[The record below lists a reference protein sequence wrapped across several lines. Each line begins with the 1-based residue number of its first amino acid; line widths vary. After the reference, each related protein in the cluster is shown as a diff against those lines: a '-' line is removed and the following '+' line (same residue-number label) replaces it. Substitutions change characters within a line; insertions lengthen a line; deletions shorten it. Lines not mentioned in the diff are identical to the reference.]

1 MDAFMPFDVNSE
13 AIEGVDWS
21 DSTLGPQ
28 ESWPSALKCLV
39 NSCVLPMTHCSAIF
53 WGSDLTVIANT
64 AWTRARGKLDGQGTS
79 ALRSYKAEA
88 LSTLQ
93 RVVRGRTIKVDAKFF
108 LDEVNEV
115 DPDSQ
120 ILLST
125 LLDEKGSRQGVL
137 AQLMQNN
144 IVEKYTALEGL
155 DKLASQNP
163 SKKNN
168 SNVRKI
174 KQKGE
179 KENQKVDAMQTQLFQ
194 RFAELLPNGLAILD
208 KELEAIFVND
218 GFFRLTTNKMAN
230 EFRAWPESI
239 HPNDY
244 DRVMAAYRKAF
255 SLREDLRI
263 EFRCTS
269 EATGEEG
276 EWRLF
281 LFRPLSEDTEAG
293 FICAVVDI
301 TEIKQAQ
308 LSQEKAA
315 TEAQERKEQ
324 QERFIDMVSHE
335 IRNPLSAVMHL
346 AEEVKDVMREIGN
359 NHEDLQDQVSEIM
372 DAADT
377 ILLCV
382 SHQNTLVDDILSF
395 SKLDSMMLSLVP
407 RVVRPKWEFSQA
419 LKVFQSEFKAK
430 SIKFHY
436 AMDISYD
443 EQHVDHII
451 ADLNRMK
458 QVLVNLITNAVKFT
472 SRKKGE
478 KTITVSMGASRDRPT
493 SYPPNVIY
501 FGQDKETFHIDS
513 TKSSEW
519 GNGDA
524 FYLMVAVKDSGIG
537 ISREDQAKLFERFRQ
552 ATPKTQENYGGSGL
566 GLFISRKL
574 CQLHGGDIG
583 VSSKEGEGSTFGFFF
598 KARRSDG
605 ASSEDGRPPFS
616 SRANSE
622 NPSTPNQRAQTPR
635 PAYQRGN
642 SYRQDIKEGT
652 NSDGR
657 KEVKLESKADA
668 QDSNSTENEHKG
680 DKTRPGLNTLTSRSG
695 VDTEDVESSLKNPPT
710 EYFPEAHPEAT
721 GDDRYQETKNVAQQ
735 ITPPVEGH
743 GRAPYAKSGESIRQQ
758 ASAEKAHKAQS
769 SQRSEDK
776 RTLLLVEDNL
786 INQKVLRRQL
796 QVRGFEVFVANNGQE
811 AIDAVSERGQ
821 TAASDEHNR
830 NFFDCILMDQ
840 EMPIKDGNQ
849 ATCEIRQL
857 QDEGKAGYSKILGVS
872 ANVREAQRT
881 SMRDAGMDDLISKPF
896 KVDDLV
902 KKIDELT
909 IGGKG
914 GNGVEGR
921 LTKEMEESAKGGDLE
936 KKSLMEGEQEKAD
949 KERSDKQKCDGAQ
962 EDQQGEKPNK
972 QEEGKKERKSAGGK
986 ENQSKEETAQGEKGQ
1001 QTQDSGQKKNN
1012 AKQWGEGQ
1020 HGQKSEELKEQ
1031 VKKGLQEG

>member
-1 MDAFMPFDVNSE
+1 MDAYIPFDVNSE
-13 AIEGVDWS
+13 AIDGVDWS
-21 DSTLGPQ
+21 KTTIGPRD
-28 ESWPSALKCLV
+28 SWPLALKCLV
-39 NSCVLPMTHCSAIF
+39 NSCVLPMSHCCAIF
-53 WGSDLTVIANT
+53 WGSELTVIANT
-64 AWTRARGKLDGQGTS
+64 AWNKARGDLDGQGTS

-93 RVVRGRTIKVDAKFF
+93 RVVRGRTVKVGKENALPLQLSQSSHHMYTDAKFF
-108 LDEVNEV
+108 LQKINDEDQE
-115 DPDSQ
+115 SQ

-125 LLDEKGSRQGVL
+125 LLDANGSRQGVL

-144 IVEKYTALEGL
+144 TVEKYTALEGL
-155 DKLASQNP
+155 DKLAHRNP
-163 SKKNN
+163 AKTNKKYGNKTPDGK
-168 SNVRKI
+168 SNGG
-174 KQKGE
+174 QK
-179 KENQKVDAMQTQLFQ
+179 DAMQTQLFQ

-208 KELEAIFVND
+208 KDLEAIFVND

-269 EATGEEG
+269 ETTGEEG

-281 LFRPLSEDTEAG
+281 LFRPLSEDSEAG

-308 LSQEKAA
+308 LAQEKAA

-346 AEEVKDVMREIGN
+346 AEEVKDVTREIGS
-359 NHEDLQDQVSEIM
+359 NHEDIKEQVSDIM

-419 LKVFQSEFKAK
+419 LRVFQSEFKAK

-443 EQHVDHII
+443 DQGIDYVI

-458 QVLVNLITNAVKFT
+458 QGNEPLPLMQRSRLTRSVLVNLITNAVKFT

-478 KTITVSMGASRDRPT
+478 RKITVSMGASTERPT

-537 ISREDQAKLFERFRQ
+537 ISKEDQAKLFERFRQ
-552 ATPKTQENYGGSGL
+552 ATPKTQEKYGGSGL
-566 GLFISRKL
+566 GLFISRK
-574 CQLHGGDIG
+574 
-583 VSSKEGEGSTFGFFF
+583 
-598 KARRSDG
+598 RY
-605 ASSEDGRPPFS
+605 
-616 SRANSE
+616 SRANS
-622 NPSTPNQRAQTPR
+622 NL
-635 PAYQRGN
+635 
-642 SYRQDIKEGT
+642 QDIKERT
-652 NSDGR
+652 NEQDR
-657 KEVKLESKADA
+657 KDAKIEVKESESEGKDKKA
-668 QDSNSTENEHKG
+668 ENKNEPK
-680 DKTRPGLNTLTSRSG
+680 RPPLHEQLTSHSG
-695 VDTEDVESSLKNPPT
+695 VDTDNVDPSLKNPPT
-710 EYFPEAHPEAT
+710 EYFSESHPESSE
-721 GDDRYQETKNVAQQ
+721 DHRYIETEKVADQVS
-735 ITPPVEGH
+735 PPLEGH
-743 GRAPYAKSGESIRQQ
+743 DGRIPYSESGESVRQE
-758 ASAEKAHKAQS
+758 AAADKAHKAQS
-769 SQRSEDK
+769 TQQKGDK

-796 QVRGFEVFVANNGQE
+796 QTRGFEVFVANNGQE
-811 AIDAVSERGQ
+811 AINAVAKRGE
-821 TAASDEHNR
+821 TGAEDLHNR
-830 NFFDCILMDQ
+830 NYFDCILMDQ

-849 ATCEIRQL
+849 ATSEIRQL

-872 ANVREAQRT
+872 ANVREAQRN

-896 KVDDLV
+896 KVDALV

-909 IGGKG
+909 IGGKD
-914 GNGVEGR
+914 GNGENGKLADEAKQIDNGKRPKNGEPLMKGERETRDKREEEQVDSKREAENPGDKRQTRREEKQTGAREEKGAVGDIKMGEG
-921 LTKEMEESAKGGDLE
+921 AKHDQPN
-936 KKSLMEGEQEKAD
+936 S
-949 KERSDKQKCDGAQ
+949 KQDTTQSKG
-962 EDQQGEKPNK
+962 
-972 QEEGKKERKSAGGK
+972 S
-986 ENQSKEETAQGEKGQ
+986 QSKEKSGKNQRSPQNSDETEEK
-1001 QTQDSGQKKNN
+1001 T
-1012 AKQWGEGQ
+1012 
-1020 HGQKSEELKEQ
+1020 
-1031 VKKGLQEG
+1031 KKGLEQKG

>member
-13 AIEGVDWS
+13 ALYAVDWS
-21 DSTLGPQ
+21 KTPIGPR
-28 ESWPSALKCLV
+28 ESWCTSLKCLV
-39 NSCVLPMTHCSAIF
+39 NSCVLPMSHCAAIF
-53 WGSDLTVIANT
+53 WGSELTVIGNT
-64 AWTRARGKLDGQGTS
+64 AWNKARGELDGQGTN
-79 ALRSYKAEA
+79 ALQSYRAEA

-93 RVVRGRTIKVDAKFF
+93 RVVRGRTVKVDASFF
-108 LDEVNEV
+108 LKNVNDEQSEA
-115 DPDSQ
+115 Q
-120 ILLST
+120 IHLST
-125 LLDEKGSRQGVL
+125 LLDDKGSRQGVL
-137 AQLMQNN
+137 AQLMQNSN
-144 IVEKYTALEGL
+144 VEKYSGLEGL
-155 DKLASQNP
+155 ENLATRNP
-163 SKKNN
+163 AKIDENPGSDRPYGK
-168 SNVRKI
+168 SNDG
-174 KQKGE
+174 Q
-179 KENQKVDAMQTQLFQ
+179 VDAMQTQLFQ

-255 SLREDLRI
+255 SSREDLRI

-269 EATGEEG
+269 ESTGEEG

-281 LFRPLSEDTEAG
+281 LFRPLSDDPEAG

-315 TEAQERKEQ
+315 TEAQDRKEQ

-346 AEEVKDVMREIGN
+346 AEEVKDITRGLSSD
-359 NHEDLQDQVSEIM
+359 HEDIKDQLSDIL

-443 EQHVDHII
+443 EQQVDYVV

-472 SRKKGE
+472 SRKKGDR
-478 KTITVSMGASRDRPT
+478 KITVSMGASTERPT

-501 FGQDKETFHIDS
+501 FGQDKESFHVDS

-519 GNGDA
+519 GTGGV

-537 ISREDQAKLFERFRQ
+537 ISKDDQAKLFERFRQ
-552 ATPKTQENYGGSGL
+552 ATPKTQEKYGGSGL

-583 VSSKEGEGSTFGFFF
+583 VSSKEGDGSTFGFFF
-598 KARRSDG
+598 KVRRSNG
-605 ASSEDGRPPFS
+605 SNEDGRPLLS

-622 NPSTPNQRAQTPR
+622 NPATPDQRTQTPR
-635 PAYQRGN
+635 PGYSRSN
-642 SYRQDIKEGT
+642 SHLPDIKERT
-652 NSDGR
+652 NEQGR
-657 KEVKLESKADA
+657 KEVKLEAKESERESQTKKN
-668 QDSNSTENEHKG
+668 DSHTNRG
-680 DKTRPGLNTLTSRSG
+680 RPGLETLTSHKG
-695 VDTEDVESSLKNPPT
+695 VDVDDVDPSLKDPPT
-710 EYFPEAHPEAT
+710 EYFPESHPEST
-721 GDDRYQETKNVAQQ
+721 EDHRYHETKSVAKQV
-735 ITPPVEGH
+735 TPVDEGMDDCV
-743 GRAPYAKSGESIRQQ
+743 PYAETGETKRQE
-758 ASAEKAHKAQS
+758 AAARKAHEAQEI
-769 SQRSEDK
+769 RHSEDK

-796 QVRGFEVFVANNGQE
+796 QSRGFEVFIANNGQE
-811 AIDAVSERGQ
+811 AIDAVFERGK
-821 TAASDEHNR
+821 TAAADQHNR

-849 ATCEIRQL
+849 ATVEIRQL
-857 QDEGKAGYSKILGVS
+857 QDDGKAGYSTILGVS
-872 ANVREAQRT
+872 ANVREAQRK
-881 SMRDAGMDDLISKPF
+881 SMREAGMDDLISKPF
-896 KVDDLV
+896 KVDDLI
-902 KKIDELT
+902 KKIDGLT
-909 IGGKG
+909 IGGEVGKLAKEARRDTKDAQLTKGERETQKQDVRDDAQREKIPGEQQQQRRETKRAEAREERGKEDTKG
-914 GNGVEGR
+914 GGKR
-921 LTKEMEESAKGGDLE
+921 DSE
-936 KKSLMEGEQEKAD
+936 KKG
-949 KERSDKQKCDGAQ
+949 
-962 EDQQGEKPNK
+962 
-972 QEEGKKERKSAGGK
+972 
-986 ENQSKEETAQGEKGQ
+986 
-1001 QTQDSGQKKNN
+1001 
-1012 AKQWGEGQ
+1012 
-1020 HGQKSEELKEQ
+1020 
-1031 VKKGLQEG
+1031 

>member
-13 AIEGVDWS
+13 AIDGVDWS
-21 DSTLGPQ
+21 KTPIGPHD
-28 ESWPSALKCLV
+28 SWPPALKCLV
-39 NSCVLPMTHCSAIF
+39 NSCVLPMTHCAAVF

-64 AWTRARGKLDGQGTS
+64 AWNKARGGLDGQGTS
-79 ALRSYKAEA
+79 ALRTYRAEA

-93 RVVRGRTIKVDAKFF
+93 RVVRGRTVKVDANFF
-108 LDEVNEV
+108 LDDVREQ
-115 DPDSQ
+115 DSETQ
-120 ILLST
+120 VLLST
-125 LLDEKGSRQGVL
+125 IIDDKGSRQGVL
-137 AQLMQNN
+137 AQLMQN
-144 IVEKYTALEGL
+144 ITVEKYTALDGL
-155 DKLASQNP
+155 DKLAAREPLKGQNNDTDGNKMATRNP
-163 SKKNN
+163 DMKKGSKK
-168 SNVRKI
+168 K
-174 KQKGE
+174 KKKGSGKDKGSGDE
-179 KENQKVDAMQTQLFQ
+179 QPDAMQTQLFE

-239 HPNDY
+239 HPEDY

-255 SLREDLRI
+255 SSREDLRI

-281 LFRPLSEDTEAG
+281 LFRPLSEDLEAG

-308 LSQEKAA
+308 ISQEKAA

-346 AEEVKDVMREIGN
+346 AEEVKDVTREIGN
-359 NHEDLQDQVSEIM
+359 KHEDVSEQVSEIM

-430 SIKFHY
+430 QIKFHY
-436 AMDISYD
+436 AMDVSYD
-443 EQHVDHII
+443 EQKVDHII

-472 SRKKGE
+472 SRKQGE
-478 KTITVSMGASRDRPT
+478 RKITVSMGASTERPT

-524 FYLMVAVKDSGIG
+524 FYIMVAVKDSGIG
-537 ISREDQAKLFERFRQ
+537 ISQDDQAKLFERFRQ
-552 ATPKTQENYGGSGL
+552 ATPKTQEKYGGSGL

-598 KARRSDG
+598 KVRQSDG
-605 ASSEDGRPPFS
+605 RSAEDGRPPFA
-616 SRANSE
+616 SRSNSE
-622 NPSTPNQRAQTPR
+622 NPSTPKQRAQTPR
-635 PAYQRGN
+635 PSNRRNNSNLQDVKERTNERGKN
-642 SYRQDIKEGT
+642 EIKVTTGAGEESKKDESKKDEAN
-652 NSDGR
+652 NSD
-657 KEVKLESKADA
+657 K
-668 QDSNSTENEHKG
+668 
-680 DKTRPGLNTLTSRSG
+680 RPEMNTLTSHTG
-695 VDTEDVESSLKNPPT
+695 VNVEDVDPSLKNPPT
-710 EYFPEAHPEAT
+710 EYFAESHPEAKE
-721 GDDRYQETKNVAQQ
+721 DDRYKETASVANN
-735 ITPPVEGH
+735 ISPPLEGH
-743 GRAPYAKSGESIRQQ
+743 REGHDGQSQYDESGESTRQR
-758 ASAEKAHKAQS
+758 ASADKLHKSQS
-769 SQRSEDK
+769 YRRSEDK

-796 QVRGFEVFVANNGQE
+796 QSRGFEVFVANNGQE
-811 AIDAVSERGQ
+811 AIDAVEERGK
-821 TAASDEHNR
+821 TAASDPHNR
-830 NFFDCILMDQ
+830 NYFDCILMDQ

-849 ATCEIRQL
+849 ATSEIRQL
-857 QDEGKAGYSKILGVS
+857 QDDGKAGYSKILGVS
-872 ANVREAQRT
+872 ANVRQAQRD

-896 KVDDLV
+896 KVDALV
-902 KKIDELT
+902 KKIDDLT
-909 IGGKG
+909 
-914 GNGVEGR
+914 
-921 LTKEMEESAKGGDLE
+921 LGGD
-936 KKSLMEGEQEKAD
+936 EGE
-949 KERSDKQKCDGAQ
+949 G
-962 EDQQGEKPNK
+962 GEHH
-972 QEEGKKERKSAGGK
+972 
-986 ENQSKEETAQGEKGQ
+986 TH
-1001 QTQDSGQKKNN
+1001 
-1012 AKQWGEGQ
+1012 GEG
-1020 HGQKSEELKEQ
+1020 
-1031 VKKGLQEG
+1031 

>member
-1 MDAFMPFDVNSE
+1 MDASKTTVGPRDS
-13 AIEGVDWS
+13 WS
-21 DSTLGPQ
+21 P
-28 ESWPSALKCLV
+28 ALKCLV
-39 NSCVLPMTHCSAIF
+39 NSCVLPMSHCSAIF
-53 WGSDLTVIANT
+53 WGSELTVIANT
-64 AWTRARGKLDGQGTS
+64 AWNKARGGLDGQGTS

-93 RVVRGRTIKVDAKFF
+93 RVVRGRTVKVGKDNALSFQLSQSSHHTYTDAKFF
-108 LDEVNEV
+108 LQKINDEDQE
-115 DPDSQ
+115 SQ

-125 LLDEKGSRQGVL
+125 LLDANGSRQGVL

-144 IVEKYTALEGL
+144 TVEKYTALEGL
-155 DKLASQNP
+155 DKLAHRNP
-163 SKKNN
+163 AKTDKKYGNEKPDGRGN
-168 SNVRKI
+168 EG
-174 KQKGE
+174 QK
-179 KENQKVDAMQTQLFQ
+179 DAMQTQLFQ

-208 KELEAIFVND
+208 KDLEAIFVND

-239 HPNDY
+239 HPSDY

-269 EATGEEG
+269 ETTGEEG

-281 LFRPLSEDTEAG
+281 LFRPLSEDSEAG

-346 AEEVKDVMREIGN
+346 AEEVKDVTREIGSK
-359 NHEDLQDQVSEIM
+359 HEDIKEQVSDIM

-443 EQHVDHII
+443 DQGIDHVI

-478 KTITVSMGASRDRPT
+478 RKITVSMGASAERPT

-501 FGQDKETFHIDS
+501 FGQDKETFHVDS

-519 GNGDA
+519 GNGDP

-537 ISREDQAKLFERFRQ
+537 ISKEDQAKLFERFRQ
-552 ATPKTQENYGGSGL
+552 ATPKTQEKYGGSGL
-566 GLFISRKL
+566 GLFISRKY
-574 CQLHGGDIG
+574 IG
-583 VSSKEGEGSTFGFFF
+583 VSSKEGDGSTFGFFF
-598 KARRSDG
+598 KVRRSDG
-605 ASSEDGRPPFS
+605 ASNEDGRPPFGS
-616 SRANSE
+616 RSNSENPATPNQRSQTPRPGYSRANS
-622 NPSTPNQRAQTPR
+622 NLQ
-635 PAYQRGN
+635 G
-642 SYRQDIKEGT
+642 IKERT
-652 NSDGR
+652 NEQGR
-657 KEVKLESKADA
+657 KEVKMEAKESESESKDKKG
-668 QDSNSTENEHKG
+668 EIKNEQK
-680 DKTRPGLNTLTSRSG
+680 RPPLHEQLTSHSG
-695 VDTEDVESSLKNPPT
+695 VDTDDVDPSLKNPPT
-710 EYFPEAHPEAT
+710 EYFPESHPESNE
-721 GDDRYQETKNVAQQ
+721 DHRYKETEKVANQVSA
-735 ITPPVEGH
+735 PLEGH
-743 GRAPYAKSGESIRQQ
+743 DGRVPYSESGESVRQE
-758 ASAEKAHKAQS
+758 AAADKAHKVQS
-769 SQRSEDK
+769 TRQKGDK

-796 QVRGFEVFVANNGQE
+796 QTRGFEVFVANNGQE
-811 AIDAVSERGQ
+811 AIDAVAKRGE
-821 TAASDEHNR
+821 TAVEDLHNR
-830 NFFDCILMDQ
+830 NYFDCILMDQ

-849 ATCEIRQL
+849 ATSEIRQL

-872 ANVREAQRT
+872 ANVREAQRS
-881 SMRDAGMDDLISKPF
+881 SMREAGMDDLISKPF
-896 KVDDLV
+896 KVDALV

-909 IGGKG
+909 IGGEG
-914 GNGVEGR
+914 GNGEDGK
-921 LTKEMEESAKGGDLE
+921 LADEAKQIDNGKGG
-936 KKSLMEGEQEKAD
+936 KSLMKGEQETEDKRKQQQVDGEKETAD
-949 KERSDKQKCDGAQ
+949 TGDKQQERREEKQTEAREEKGAVGDIKMGEDAKHDQPNSKSDKK
-962 EDQQGEKPNK
+962 QGN
-972 QEEGKKERKSAGGK
+972 GS
-986 ENQSKEETAQGEKGQ
+986 QSKEKSGKNQRSPQISDETG
-1001 QTQDSGQKKNN
+1001 KKT
-1012 AKQWGEGQ
+1012 
-1020 HGQKSEELKEQ
+1020 
-1031 VKKGLQEG
+1031 KKGLEQKG

>member
-13 AIEGVDWS
+13 AMSDVDWS
-21 DSTLGPQ
+21 KTPVGPH
-28 ESWPSALKCLV
+28 ESWSLALKCLV

-53 WGSDLTVIANT
+53 WG
-64 AWTRARGKLDGQGTS
+64 LDGQGTS
-79 ALRSYKAEA
+79 ALQTYKAEA

-108 LDEVNEV
+108 LDNIPEGEG
-115 DPDSQ
+115 DSQ
-120 ILLST
+120 LLLST

-137 AQLMQNN
+137 AQLMQKNT
-144 IVEKYTALEGL
+144 VEKYTALEGL

-163 SKKNN
+163 TRKNN
-168 SNVRKI
+168 SKSSNK
-174 KQKGE
+174 KKDASKSGE
-179 KENQKVDAMQTQLFQ
+179 KVDAMQTQLFQ

-218 GFFRLTTNKMAN
+218 GFFKLTTNKMAN

-239 HPNDY
+239 HPSDY
-244 DRVMAAYRKAF
+244 DRVMSAYRKAF
-255 SLREDLRI
+255 SRREDLRI

-281 LFRPLSEDTEAG
+281 LFRPLNEDPEAG

-308 LSQEKAA
+308 LAQEKAA

-346 AEEVKDVMREIGN
+346 AEEVKDVVREIGSS
-359 NHEDLQDQVSEIM
+359 HEDIKDQVSDIM

-407 RVVRPKWEFSQA
+407 RVVRPKWEFSQS
-419 LKVFQSEFKAK
+419 LRVFQSEFKAK

-443 EQHVDHII
+443 DLEVDHII

-472 SRKKGE
+472 SRKKGDR
-478 KTITVSMGASRDRPT
+478 KITVSMGASKERPT

-519 GNGDA
+519 GNGEP
-524 FYLMVAVKDSGIG
+524 FYIMVAVKDSGIG
-537 ISREDQAKLFERFRQ
+537 IGREDQAKLFERFRQ
-552 ATPKTQENYGGSGL
+552 ATPKTQEKYGGSGL

-605 ASSEDGRPPFS
+605 TTGEDGRPPFA
-616 SRANSE
+616 SRTNSE

-635 PAYQRGN
+635 PGFRRGN
-642 SYRQDIKEGT
+642 SHLSDVKERTNDQGRQEI
-652 NSDGR
+652 
-657 KEVKLESKADA
+657 KLETGDNSK
-668 QDSNSTENEHKG
+668 ENTSMKNETSKHGK
-680 DKTRPGLNTLTSRSG
+680 RPNLNQLTSRSG
-695 VDTEDVESSLKNPPT
+695 VDPDDVNSSLKDPPT
-710 EYFPEAHPEAT
+710 EYFPESHPAANE
-721 GDDRYQETKNVAQQ
+721 DERYHETDTVAKQ
-735 ITPPVEGH
+735 ISPALEGH
-743 GRAPYAKSGESIRQQ
+743 DGRASYAESGESARQQ
-758 ASAEKAHKAQS
+758 ASADKAHQAQS
-769 SQRSEDK
+769 FRRSEDK

-796 QVRGFEVFVANNGQE
+796 QARGFEVFVANNGQE
-811 AIDAVSERGQ
+811 AIDAVSARGQ
-821 TAASDEHNR
+821 TNADDVHNR

-849 ATCEIRQL
+849 ATSEIRQL

-872 ANVREAQRT
+872 ANVREAQRN
-881 SMRDAGMDDLISKPF
+881 SMREAGMDDLISKPF
-896 KVDDLV
+896 KVDALV

-909 IGGKG
+909 IGGNE
-914 GNGVEGR
+914 GNGVDGK
-921 LTKEMEESAKGGDLE
+921 LTKEVERLERGEELE
-936 KKSLMEGEQEKAD
+936 KESLMEGERERAQEEQSNKQDCDNKQDEQQERRADEQEEAKKDKSDNGGDNEPGERKLEGDHQQKIQKPGQEKN
-949 KERSDKQKCDGAQ
+949 QKNQKSQ
-962 EDQQGEKPNK
+962 EK
-972 QEEGKKERKSAGGK
+972 QENK
-986 ENQSKEETAQGEKGQ
+986 
-1001 QTQDSGQKKNN
+1001 DHV
-1012 AKQWGEGQ
+1012 GQ
-1020 HGQKSEELKEQ
+1020 HPDKVKHQI
-1031 VKKGLQEG
+1031 KKGLKEG